1 MSLVKILYQL
11 FLNVIFS
18 VPAKVLQSIKRKSFE
33 RLNQLEKAGSKDS
46 PTQSLS
52 EDDLYC
58 LDGHQLK
65 NLLDKNIHFDFFQ
78 LDSVNENKQIKTLL
92 KKARLK
98 DKKEILSQLCQS
110 QLFSVRGFSRGK
122 KDSSGGEDRLIENS
136 KQKENSKQD
145 SMNKENFKKPVV
157 LICKTGAVSKSF
169 SRELRAKGFVNVYF
183 IKKGFQSLLED
194 F

>member
-18 VPAKVLQSIKRKSFE
+18 APAKVLKSIKRKSFE
-33 RLNQLEKAGSKDS
+33 RLNPLKKAVSKDS

-58 LDGHQLK
+58 LDGYQLK

-78 LDSVNENKQIKTLL
+78 LDSVNENKQIKNLL
-92 KKARLK
+92 KKAQLK
-98 DKKEILSQLCQS
+98 DKKEILSQLRQS
-110 QLFSVRGFSRGK
+110 QLFSVRGFTGRSQ
-122 KDSSGGEDRLIENS
+122 DSSSGEDRLIENS

-145 SMNKENFKKPVV
+145 SMNTENFKKPVV

-183 IKKGFQSLLED
+183 INKGFQSLLED